1 MLKHE
6 EIERLIQKSLDRE
19 ATVEE
24 EKMLQLHLSG
34 CADCRELYSELTQF
48 IKQMDE
54 KVEFFPSP
62 DFNERVLIRLRRI
75 GFGKSLVWARAAA
88 VVAAGWLASFLFL
101 VFSPW
106 TREVITR
113 AMVSTPAIVRFFDK
127 VQLVVNTLRHIL
139 TPFVKNLCDPT
150 LPAFGLILS
159 IILFYLFSRT
169 LRKETKCTV

>member
-24 EKMLQLHLSG
+24 EKRLQLHLSG
-34 CADCRELYSELTQF
+34 CANCRELYSELTQF
-48 IKQMDE
+48 INEMDQRI
-54 KVEFFPSP
+54 EFFPSP
-62 DFNERVLIRLRRI
+62 DFNERVLRKL

-88 VVAAGWLASFLFL
+88 VFATGWLASLLFL

-106 TREVITR
+106 SREIIAR
-113 AMVSTPAIVRFFDK
+113 AMVSTPAIARFFDK

-139 TPFVKNLCDPT
+139 APLAKTLCNPT